1 MTPCGRLFGGHIGS
15 NANYALWFWWTAY
28 GKSKPPGVRAAHVT
42 SSKRRDLFGA
52 FGRSSICDQ
61 APYVWKF
68 GHNVVLISNHQ
79 TEAEPMI
86 IALLLET
93 LHPHV
98 AEKMTYVAGDRV
110 VTDPVCKPFS
120 MGRNLVCV
128 YSKKHMHDIPELA
141 EMKKKANTL
150 SLKEMAL
157 LLRSSTW
164 QGPPNARARQNIEME
179 VRLLGKEKRR

>member
-1 MTPCGRLFGGHIGS
+1 
-15 NANYALWFWWTAY
+15 
-28 GKSKPPGVRAAHVT
+28 
-42 SSKRRDLFGA
+42 
-52 FGRSSICDQ
+52 
-61 APYVWKF
+61 
-68 GHNVVLISNHQ
+68 
-79 TEAEPMI
+79 MI

-93 LHPHV
+93 SHPHL

-128 YSKKHMHDIPELA
+128 YSKKHMHDILELA

-157 LLRSSTW
+157 LFK
-164 QGPPNARARQNIEME
+164 
-179 VRLLGKEKRR
+179 VYLLCLIPFLSGDTFGNTLQKDKDL

>member
-1 MTPCGRLFGGHIGS
+1 MDVGKCFETYEWRRKVIKYK
-15 NANYALWFWWTAY
+15 NAYSMEGYVKNNDLL
-28 GKSKPPGVRAAHVT
+28 T
-42 SSKRRDLFGA
+42 SFLQRRDLFGA